1 MCIRDRII
9 ESMAIELAK
18 YPSEIQQCVFEE
30 HFANDGHN
38 SWKNTSPRQV
48 GQYLDVYKRQ
58 SPSSPPGK
66 SNIHVLLSSSVG

>member
-1 MCIRDRII
+1 
-9 ESMAIELAK
+9 MAIELAK

-48 GQYLDVYKRQ
+48 GQYLHDRYMTK
-58 SPSSPPGK
+58 PE
-66 SNIHVLLSSSVG
+66 HL